1 VRAVILAG
9 GKGSRLRPFT
19 FSIPKPLVPIGDV
32 PIVEILLRQL
42 KRQGFSK
49 VTMSVGYLAS
59 LIRAYCG
66 DGARWDLSIEYLE
79 ESEPLG
85 TIGCLAIL
93 DDLDDAD
100 RVLLINGDT
109 LTDMS
114 FSDAFA
120 AHHDGDAITLC
131 ANRRSVRVDFGVLDV
146 GDQGYLAAYT
156 EKPTLN
162 YRVSMGVNVVSA
174 WAIGKFLRRGEAID
188 VPEFVERAREAGAGV
203 RVLDVD
209 AYWLDLGRLQDLE
222 KGDALLRAHRERF
235 LPA

>member
-1 VRAVILAG
+1 
-9 GKGSRLRPFT
+9 
-19 FSIPKPLVPIGDV
+19 
-32 PIVEILLRQL
+32 
-42 KRQGFSK
+42 
-49 VTMSVGYLAS
+49 MSVGYLAS

-131 ANRRSVRVDFGVLDV
+131 ANRRSVRVDFGVLDRSEEHTSEL
-146 GDQGYLAAYT
+146 Q
-156 EKPTLN
+156 
-162 YRVSMGVNVVSA
+162 S
-174 WAIGKFLRRGEAID
+174 
-188 VPEFVERAREAGAGV
+188 
-203 RVLDVD
+203 
-209 AYWLDLGRLQDLE
+209 RLHLVCRLLLE
-222 KGDALLRAHRERF
+222 KKKPPSTDTNR
-235 LPA
+235 

>member
-1 VRAVILAG
+1 MRAVILAG

-32 PIVEILLRQL
+32 PIVDILLQQL
-42 KRQGFSK
+42 KRQGFSR

-66 DGARWDLSIEYLE
+66 DGARWELPIEYLQ

-85 TIGCLAIL
+85 TIGCLSIL
-93 DDLDDAD
+93 DDLDEAD
-100 RVLLINGDT
+100 RVLVINGDT

-114 FSDAFA
+114 FADAVA
-120 AHHDGDAITLC
+120 EHQGGDAMTVC
-131 ANRRSVRVDFGVLDV
+131 ASRRSVAVDFGVLDV
-146 GDQGYLAAYT
+146 DERGYLAAYT
-156 EKPTLN
+156 EKPTLR

-174 WAIGKFLRRGEAID
+174 WAVHKFLRRGEAID
-188 VPEFVERAREAGAGV
+188 LPEFGERARQHGAGV
-203 RVLDVD
+203 RIVDVD

-222 KGDALLRAHRERF
+222 EGDAIFRAQRERF
-235 LPA
+235 LRG